1 MVHQKS
7 DCENIVLS
15 AKDKE
20 LLKEIKN
27 HPHRECDWN
36 EVHSLRFFELVSPDI
51 DGIDGFGCPIETSK
65 YHVSDFYFVYEEY
78 LKDKRRDMMLSSL
91 WLPIIVSIITT
102 LVINALQ
109 WLWPLLAQWCASS
122 PQ

>member
-36 EVHSLRFFELVSPDI
+36 EVHSLRFFELVSPDT

-65 YHVSDFYFVYEEY
+65 YHGSDFYFVY
-78 LKDKRRDMMLSSL
+78 
-91 WLPIIVSIITT
+91 
-102 LVINALQ
+102 
-109 WLWPLLAQWCASS
+109 
-122 PQ
+122 

>member
-27 HPHRECDWN
+27 SRI
-36 EVHSLRFFELVSPDI
+36 F
-51 DGIDGFGCPIETSK
+51 
-65 YHVSDFYFVYEEY
+65 
-78 LKDKRRDMMLSSL
+78 LS
-91 WLPIIVSIITT
+91 
-102 LVINALQ
+102 A
-109 WLWPLLAQWCASS
+109 AR
-122 PQ
+122 